1 MQAEN
6 YFVNFNIFR
15 ALNRSKQL
23 MCKEIQDQMK
33 KIINQGEII
42 RKHLETIKD
51 FESLDHQ
58 QEIPTTGEPQQ
69 QNQEKNILD
78 STVPGTSSSKDVVQN
93 KSDTNSDS
101 AFNDSFLDQPSPK
114 PYPRPNNLS
123 ETVSQ
128 DHHPSVRRGGDR
140 SVNRHCQESI
150 YSQDKRTV
158 TPHPPPRPR
167 DIVIRPEERGTVV
180 NLLENI
186 HRINCLLQS
195 KEEQVLTLGTTWRL
209 VNDDHAD
216 DENVDSE
223 GVKDCFDEEVARY
236 RDLNARLCDEIQE
249 NTDHL
254 ADLVKHTDARRKMVT
269 QLEFDVNIIE
279 RESKRLQ
286 VRIRIICY
294 SGA

>member
-1 MQAEN
+1 
-6 YFVNFNIFR
+6 
-15 ALNRSKQL
+15 
-23 MCKEIQDQMK
+23 MK

-69 QNQEKNILD
+69 QNQEKNVLD
-78 STVPGTSSSKDVVQN
+78 STIPGTSPSKDVVQN

-114 PYPRPNNLS
+114 PYPQPNNLS

-140 SVNRHCQESI
+140 SVNRNCQESI

-158 TPHPPPRPR
+158 TPHPPPPPACPRPR

-209 VNDDHAD
+209 VTDDHAD